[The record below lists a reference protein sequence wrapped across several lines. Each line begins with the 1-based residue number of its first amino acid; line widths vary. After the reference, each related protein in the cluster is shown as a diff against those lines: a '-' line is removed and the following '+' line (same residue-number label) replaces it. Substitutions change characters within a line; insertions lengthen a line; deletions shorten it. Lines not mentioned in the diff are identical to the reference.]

1 MSDHQ
6 RPDESVSALLRAA
19 SGPATADELAG
30 ADAAV
35 ARFVDVVL
43 SDTPAAPP
51 VISQPVDAP
60 PVVVEPEKAQPAR
73 RLRSVPV
80 PARAA
85 GIIAAVT
92 LWSTGMAAAA
102 TGNLPDPVQHAVSN
116 TAAHVGLSIPDPSDD
131 VTVQANEHKKNEEDD
146 DTTTSSSSSS
156 STTGSSTTSPPTTT
170 ATSTRAGGGAALA
183 PTTSA
188 DDDEAVDGEHGGQG
202 PDANGPAH
210 DGLCNAYLRGLAN
223 GNPKDPAVPP
233 WRNLLD
239 AATKAGKSIEQFCG
253 VTTST
258 TASTAAAAAT
268 TAAPATTSATTSTST
283 TIENESE
290 GDENGGGNGSGGGNN
305 GSAGTAPNGVGQ
317 GPGNNNGQGNGADGS
332 NAHGGNPN
340 SSADGS

>member
-1 MSDHQ
+1 VSDHQ

-19 SGPATADELAG
+19 GGPATDDELAG

-35 ARFVDVVL
+35 ARFVEVVL

-102 TGNLPDPVQHAVSN
+102 TGHLPDPVQHAVSN
-116 TAAHVGLSIPDPSDD
+116 TAAHVGLSLPDPSDD
-131 VTVQANEHKKNEEDD
+131 DLTVRANEQGKNDEDD
-146 DTTTSSSSSS
+146 DATTSSSSSS
-156 STTGSSTTSPPTTT
+156 SSSTTTSSTTSPPTTT

-183 PTTSA
+183 PTTSTD
-188 DDDEAVDGEHGGQG
+188 DDDEAVDEEHGGQG
-202 PDANGPAH
+202 PDVNGPAH

-253 VTTST
+253 VTTT
-258 TASTAAAAAT
+258 TTAAAAAT
-268 TAAPATTSATTSTST
+268 TASTSTSTST
-283 TIENESE
+283 TSTTIEDESE
-290 GDENGGGNGSGGGNN
+290 GDDNGGGNGSGGGNN
-305 GSAGTAPNGVGQ
+305 GSEGKAPIGAGQ
-317 GPGNNNGQGNGADGS
+317 GPGNNIGQGSGADGS
-332 NAHGGNPN
+332 NAHGGNAN
-340 SSADGS
+340 SNAAGS

>member
-1 MSDHQ
+1 
-6 RPDESVSALLRAA
+6 VSALLRAA
-19 SGPATADELAG
+19 SGPATVDELAG

-102 TGNLPDPVQHAVSN
+102 TGHLPDPVQHAVSN
-116 TAAHVGLSIPDPSDD
+116 TAAHVGLSLPDPSHDD
-131 VTVQANEHKKNEEDD
+131 VTVQANEQKKNDEND

-170 ATSTRAGGGAALA
+170 STRAGGGAALV
-183 PTTSA
+183 PTTST
-188 DDDEAVDGEHGGQG
+188 DDDEAADEEHGGQG
-202 PDANGPAH
+202 PDVNGPAH

-253 VTTST
+253 VTTT
-258 TASTAAAAAT
+258 TTAAAAAT
-268 TAAPATTSATTSTST
+268 TASTTTSTST
-283 TIENESE
+283 TSTTIDGESE
-290 GDENGGGNGSGGGNN
+290 GDEHGGGNGSGGGNN

-317 GPGNNNGQGNGADGS
+317 GPGNNNGQGSGADVS